1 MARKAMVPSKNSR
14 QIVRPHVFNLGKTEA
29 TSIGKFGTHI
39 PLVQK
44 FPEFGAIFPQST
56 PSEGP
61 TCRVRLWEGR
71 TCRVRLLEGPAC
83 RVRGATLDYP
93 SCFVGHDKHAPPTLG
108 GTCSDPRRDLL
119 DRSAFWRDLLVGS
132 AAQAWTIHPDST
144 GTTSVPLPQAPLH
157 CARHVTY
164 ANLQDGQIWPLLMS
178 FPAPKRFVKI

>member
-29 TSIGKFGTHI
+29 TSIGKFGTHN

-44 FPEFGAIFPQST
+44 FPEFGAIFPQPT

-83 RVRGATLDYP
+83 RVRRPTLDNP
-93 SCFVGHDKHAPPTLG
+93 SRFNGHDERAPPT
-108 GTCSDPRRDLL
+108 
-119 DRSAFWRDLLVGS
+119 S
-132 AAQAWTIHPDST
+132 AAALRSSRHLCKSARRTDLALTYEFSCAEEICQNLMTIATRNTNEGKRCGNKSGDL
-144 GTTSVPLPQAPLH
+144 V
-157 CARHVTY
+157 
-164 ANLQDGQIWPLLMS
+164 ANVDP
-178 FPAPKRFVKI
+178 